1 MVVHADRVGVSLV
14 HFVRLQEAVEAE
26 YIVAES
32 LQRVAEQS
40 PEARA
45 SLTKGNAQ
53 IYVVGIGI
61 VGVRPVER
69 RHCFVRPHFDR
80 GRLRPYDV
88 DV

>member
-1 MVVHADRVGVSLV
+1 MSLV

-26 YIVAES
+26 YVVSES
-32 LQRVAEQS
+32 LQRVVEQT

-45 SLTKGNAQ
+45 PLTEGNAQ

-61 VGVRPVER
+61 IGVRPVER
-69 RHCFVRPHFDR
+69 RHCFVRPHLDR
-80 GRLRPYDV
+80 GRSRPYDV